1 MKQTCDKAVT
11 HMSSEEWGTWSDARP
26 RTIIISLC
34 VVLNRASDIHLCV
47 DSNQQQSQW
56 AAQPSTYTHL
66 TDKLHKR
73 GNQNLQIADS
83 ICVRIYLIY
92 INKCYIF
99 WAAYG
104 KEMQAEFCLGN
115 PHKQN
120 NQVIKTETMTHWAGL
135 IRLRVSINE
144 AVSKLLMKFNS
155 IQIHALTNYNIE
167 QNAQHMKP
175 QTALKYIAFCWIL
188 YFSSCE

>member
-1 MKQTCDKAVT
+1 
-11 HMSSEEWGTWSDARP
+11 
-26 RTIIISLC
+26 
-34 VVLNRASDIHLCV
+34 
-47 DSNQQQSQW
+47 
-56 AAQPSTYTHL
+56 
-66 TDKLHKR
+66 
-73 GNQNLQIADS
+73 
-83 ICVRIYLIY
+83 
-92 INKCYIF
+92 
-99 WAAYG
+99 
-104 KEMQAEFCLGN
+104 MQAEFCLGN